1 MQYDDQGN
9 PVDEQDPNGAGT
21 ARQALLGGLG
31 SGQNSLSP
39 SQDLTGAATTGQ
51 GMNESTGIP
60 APTGGTM
67 LTYDPNAPVNSSPL
81 MPGEAGYGA
90 GPIPSTSPKYG
101 TNNPAP
107 PIALGN
113 DVTGGNPPAV
123 GSGAAPAPAPGAA
136 PAAGSYGAI
145 QGFDTGKLNDTGY
158 SSAKYTPAVKAFSA
172 ALGSGVQLSRNGQ
185 APMVD
190 YLKTNGFPN
199 AVAVG
204 DDKIDFGDGNGP
216 IDVVQQNGSIWFQN
230 GQDRFGAAGAP
241 GASGATGAAGAGGS
255 TGAGG
260 LGAAS
265 STLGNTGVFG
275 PNALTIQG
283 PGAGAV
289 STPGTASSTRDLLM
303 QQMNLNAGPTDASD
317 PTLNG
322 AITAYDTQSQRDQ
335 QSDRDAIAERAYAG
349 GNLDTG
355 GMNTAIQASRE
366 NAAGKR
372 ASFAGNLTY
381 QEAQNK
387 RNTLTQQ
394 LQLATQSGLTQQ
406 AQDLQGQIAQIDA
419 QLRAGGLGFNYAN
432 LAATM
437 NRDATLGGLR
447 G

>member
-1 MQYDDQGN
+1 MAQQYDAIGN
-9 PVDEQDPNGAGT
+9 PIDDQQDPNADPNA
-21 ARQALLGGLG
+21 AR
-31 SGQNSLSP
+31 NSL
-39 SQDLTGAATTGQ
+39 LA
-51 GMNESTGIP
+51 GMNGANGPDLSGGVTTQQGTDIP
-60 APTGGTM
+60 APANTVGT
-67 LTYDPNAPVNSSPL
+67 D
-81 MPGEAGYGA
+81 
-90 GPIPSTSPKYG
+90 
-101 TNNPAP
+101 NPAP
-107 PIALGN
+107 PVALPGSSAQAPSEGA
-113 DVTGGNPPAV
+113 DVRTDPTATAAT
-123 GSGAAPAPAPGAA
+123 AAPSSATAV

-190 YLKTNGFPN
+190 YLKSNGFPN
-199 AVAVG
+199 AQAVG

-230 GQDRFGAAGAP
+230 GADRLGGGGAGAAG
-241 GASGATGAAGAGGS
+241 GAAGDPNA
-255 TGAGG
+255 GAGG

-275 PNALTIQG
+275 PDALTING

-335 QSDRDAIAERAYAG
+335 QSDRDAIAERAYAT

-355 GMNTAIQASRE
+355 GMNTAIQQSRE
-366 NAAGKR
+366 AAAGKR

-387 RNTLTQQ
+387 RQTLTQQ
-394 LQLATQSGLTQQ
+394 LSLATQAGLTQQ

-419 QLRAGGLGFNYAN
+419 QLRAGGLGYNYAA
-432 LAATM
+432 LQAQM
-437 NRDATLGGLR
+437 NRDATLGGLN